1 MTDIVEVGE
10 ARTYL
15 SDLLARV
22 EAGEEI
28 IIARGD
34 IPIAKLT
41 RIEKADN
48 LAEVLAEARAARA
61 RAKSVT
67 REEVL
72 AWRREGA
79 RGSAT
84 LSPFA

>member
-1 MTDIVEVGE
+1 MTITVKVGE
-10 ARTYL
+10 AKTRL

-34 IPIAKLT
+34 TPIAKLT
-41 RIEKADN
+41 RIEKAND
-48 LAEVLAEARAARA
+48 LAAALAEARAARA

-67 REEVL
+67 RKEIL
-72 AWRREGA
+72 TWRREGA
-79 RGSAT
+79 RGV
-84 LSPFA
+84 